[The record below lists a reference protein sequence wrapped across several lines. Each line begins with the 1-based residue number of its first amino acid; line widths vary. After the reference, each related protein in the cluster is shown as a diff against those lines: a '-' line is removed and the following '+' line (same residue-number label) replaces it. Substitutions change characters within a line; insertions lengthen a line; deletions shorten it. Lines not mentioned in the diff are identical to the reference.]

1 MNKKFT
7 TPDREEN
14 QMVKFS
20 EMHYERPDMDTLK
33 AKLQEAVS
41 NISEAQSYEEVRRI
55 CFEIQEQR
63 KELYTLSSIAH
74 VRNTIDTSVPTA
86 TPINP

>member
-1 MNKKFT
+1 
-7 TPDREEN
+7 
-14 QMVKFS
+14 MVKFS

-55 CFEIQEQR
+55 CFEIQE
-63 KELYTLSSIAH
+63 
-74 VRNTIDTSVPTA
+74 
-86 TPINP
+86 

>member
-1 MNKKFT
+1 MRRGAWTGSWRHGRLSWGEESSHKILNITLT

-55 CFEIQEQR
+55 CFEIQE
-63 KELYTLSSIAH
+63 
-74 VRNTIDTSVPTA
+74 
-86 TPINP
+86 